1 MIINT
6 VVIPLSVKTFNC
18 KKKKKN
24 HYPEQEFSL
33 SQCPQPNL
41 QQHVKTD
48 PSQKFIST
56 MFIPTMQVMGND
68 APFSLQVQK
77 SSQADVEFM
86 HRYKYPE

>member
-1 MIINT
+1 
-6 VVIPLSVKTFNC
+6 
-18 KKKKKN
+18 
-24 HYPEQEFSL
+24 
-33 SQCPQPNL
+33 
-41 QQHVKTD
+41 
-48 PSQKFIST
+48 